1 MARRRYTWTLADMPQ
16 ATVPADDPPPPAKVP
31 AAPAAPAPAPVEA
44 AARQRRP
51 VAERRGRQP
60 EPGLGGVAD
69 GLPARLDDPCR
80 WPAEPTHIPRVAAG
94 VPDRV
99 ARLRALGNAVVP
111 QVVAEIGRAILAA
124 EAETRR
130 VA

>member
-1 MARRRYTWTLADMPQ
+1 MTPPGSRPPSSGSCPCVEAPAVARPVVR
-16 ATVPADDPPPPAKVP
+16 VPAGHHV
-31 AAPAAPAPAPVEA
+31 
-44 AARQRRP
+44 
-51 VAERRGRQP
+51 VA
-60 EPGLGGVAD
+60 
-69 GLPARLDDPCR
+69 
-80 WPAEPTHIPRVAAG
+80 TG